1 MSRSETVWIVD
12 DDRSIRWVLEKALQ
26 QEGMTTQSFDSA
38 DGVLT
43 RLTRQ
48 QPDVIISDI
57 RMPGASG
64 LDLLARIRDLY
75 PRLPVIIMTAHS
87 DLDSA
92 VASYQGG
99 AFEYLPKP
107 FDVDEAVSLVKRANQ
122 HAQEQQ
128 GLEAPAALGRTP
140 EIIGEAPAMQE
151 VFRAIGRLSHSN
163 ITVLINGES
172 GTGKELVAHALHR
185 HSPRASAPF
194 IALNMA
200 AIPKDLMES
209 ELFGHEKGAFTGAAN
224 QRRGRFEQADGGTL
238 FLDEIGD
245 MPADTQTRLLRVL
258 ADGEFYRV
266 GGHTPV
272 KVDVRIIAATHQN
285 LENLVQAGK
294 FREDLFHRLNVIR
307 IHIPRM
313 SDRREDIPTLARH
326 FLSRAA
332 LELAVEPKLLK
343 SETEEYLKNLPWP
356 GNVRQLENTCR
367 WITVMASGREVHISD
382 LPPELLS
389 LPQDSAPVTN
399 WEQALRQW
407 ADQALARGQ
416 SNLLDSAVPAFE
428 RIMIET
434 ALKHTAGRRRDA
446 AVLLGWGR
454 NTLTRKIKEL
464 GMKVDGGDDDEGDE
478 A

>member
-38 DGVLT
+38 DGVMS
-43 RLTRQ
+43 RLARQ

-64 LDLLARIRDLY
+64 LDLLARIREQH

-128 GLEAPAALGRTP
+128 GMETPPALTRTP

-185 HSPRASAPF
+185 HSPRAAAPF

-224 QRRGRFEQADGGTL
+224 LRRGRFEQADGGTL

-285 LENLVQAGK
+285 LENLVHAGK

-332 LELAVEPKLLK
+332 QELAVEPKLLK
-343 SETEEYLKNLPWP
+343 PETEEYLKNLPWP

-389 LPQDSAPVTN
+389 LPQDAAPVTN

-416 SNLLDSAVPAFE
+416 SNLLDSAVPSFE

-464 GMKVDGGDDDEGDE
+464 GMKVDGGEEDDSDD

>member
-38 DGVLT
+38 DGVMS
-43 RLTRQ
+43 RLARQ

-64 LDLLARIRDLY
+64 LDLLARIREQH

-107 FDVDEAVSLVKRANQ
+107 FDVDEAVALVKRANQ

-128 GLEAPAALGRTP
+128 GQAVEPTLTRTP

-185 HSPRASAPF
+185 HSPRAASPF

-224 QRRGRFEQADGGTL
+224 LRRGRFEQADGGTL

-285 LENLVQAGK
+285 LETLVHAGK

-332 LELAVEPKLLK
+332 QELAVEPKLLK
-343 SETEEYLKNLPWP
+343 TETEEYLKNLPWP

-416 SNLLDSAVPAFE
+416 SSLLDSAVPTFE

-464 GMKVDGGDDDEGDE
+464 GMKVDGADDDEGE
-478 A
+478 EG